1 MSDPTGPSGPQPE
14 AFPLLPQ
21 DPPSVGGF
29 WLDARLHAQPSGV
42 AFLAHDDDAR
52 PLVIVLLSEGAADD
66 AAARDRMA
74 GMVNR
79 LHIDQVVARGGQGQD
94 TGRLARRY
102 VRDNDA
108 PVAPAE
114 APNAPWVALA
124 HDGTTSSPRIAEE
137 ILTEVSMALLP
148 QQGAAAGPDYRHY
161 WIDRI
166 NPGRSRIWP
175 LPWPGRHDRAG
186 WVTIL
191 VSWILMLLLAAL
203 AVLIAILLFRNEPP
217 QSPPP
222 PVEQTASPQSGS
234 PPPDSSSPSPDSA
247 SPSPESGSPSPESGS
262 PSPES
267 GSPSPESGSP
277 SPESG
282 SPSPTDSGSPSPE
295 SGSPSPS
302 GDETGPSPS
311 ESGGGQP
318 SPRSRL

>member
-1 MSDPTGPSGPQPE
+1 MSDQAGPSDPQPE

-21 DPPSVGGF
+21 DPPSVGGY

-42 AFLAHDDDAR
+42 SYLAHDDIGN
-52 PLVIVLLSEGAADD
+52 PLVVVLLSEGAAGD

-102 VRDNDA
+102 VHDNDA
-108 PVAPAE
+108 PVEPSE

-124 HDGTTSSPRIAEE
+124 HDGTTSSPRVAEE
-137 ILTEVSMALLP
+137 ILTEVTMALLP
-148 QQGAAAGPDYRHY
+148 QQGRAAGPDYRHY

-217 QSPPP
+217 QAPPP
-222 PVEQTASPQSGS
+222 PVEQTGSPPPQSGS

-262 PSPES
+262 PSP
-267 GSPSPESGSP
+267 
-277 SPESG
+277 
-282 SPSPTDSGSPSPE
+282 DSGSPSPSDSGSPSASESGSPTPSE

-302 GDETGPSPS
+302 EGSPSGSPS
-311 ESGGGQP
+311 ESAGGEP

>member
-1 MSDPTGPSGPQPE
+1 MSDPHGEPDSRPE
-14 AFPLLPQ
+14 SFPLLPE

-29 WLDARLHAQPSGV
+29 WLDARLSAQPSGV
-42 AFLAHDDDAR
+42 SFLAHDDDGR
-52 PLVIVLLSEGAADD
+52 QVVIVLLSEGAAGD
-66 AAARDRMA
+66 AAARDRLA

-79 LHIDQVVARGGQGQD
+79 MYIDDVIARGGQGQD

-102 VRDNDA
+102 RVDNDA
-108 PVAPAE
+108 PVSPQE

-124 HDGTTSSPRIAEE
+124 YDPEWMPQVAEE
-137 ILTEVSMALLP
+137 MLTEVSMALLP
-148 QQGAAAGPDYRHY
+148 QQGNVAGPDYQHY

-166 NPGRSRIWP
+166 HPGRSRIWP

-191 VSWILMLLLAAL
+191 VSWVLMLLLAAL
-203 AVLIAILLFRNEPP
+203 GVLIAILLFRNEPP
-217 QSPPP
+217 QAPPP
-222 PVEQTASPQSGS
+222 PVPQTATEPQSGS
-234 PPPDSSSPSPDSA
+234 PPPDSASPSPDSA

-277 SPESG
+277 SPSG
-282 SPSPTDSGSPSPE
+282 TMPGE
-295 SGSPSPS
+295 
-302 GDETGPSPS
+302 
-311 ESGGGQP
+311 P